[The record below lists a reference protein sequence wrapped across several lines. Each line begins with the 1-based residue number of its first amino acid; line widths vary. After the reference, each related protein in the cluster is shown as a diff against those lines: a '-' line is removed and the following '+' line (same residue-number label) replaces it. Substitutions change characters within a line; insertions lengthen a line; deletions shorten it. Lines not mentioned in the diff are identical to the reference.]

1 MIWYKF
7 EFTEKQLDEGEPVKI
22 REMLDESIKEER
34 KHMKNS
40 PLPKFHRS
48 KVDDNIFFL
57 ETVGWD
63 IEKDIVYKYGGLP
76 REERFLP
83 PLEEFY

>member
-1 MIWYKF
+1 MTWYKF
-7 EFTEKQLDEGEPVKI
+7 EFTEKQLNEGDPVRI
-22 REMLDESIKEER
+22 REILDEAINEER
-34 KHMKNS
+34 RHMKPS

-48 KVDDNIFFL
+48 KVDDNVFFL

-63 IEKDIVYKYGGLP
+63 VEQDIIHNYCGLP

-83 PLEEFY
+83 PLEEFF